1 MFITKVVLMAL
12 SHIQRTVNNLTALVR
27 DLRADFDKYDR
38 ELEELREMLEKIL
51 IMIGDKK

>member
-1 MFITKVVLMAL
+1 MAS

-38 ELEELREMLEKIL
+38 ELAEMREMLEKIL